1 MKGSRV
7 NLKGLEALRAFM
19 EGGSLNEAAERLHR
33 TQPQVSRLLAA
44 LEEEVGFPLFSR
56 QKRRLVPTS
65 EARDFYAHVE
75 RALYS
80 LDEVA
85 HAASQVHARQRR
97 HVRILTAPHVTD
109 ALLADAMAIM
119 TEEDPDFTASI
130 DSRSRLD
137 IELWLGKEQFD
148 LGITVLPL
156 DSDAIDLE
164 PMVTI
169 PAVAVM
175 NHLHPL
181 AAKKTVHLDDIVDLP
196 LIANAPRTVMRQ
208 CIEAAFR
215 KIGAKPKIRLETPN
229 GLVACELAGRGIGLA
244 VADGFV
250 ARSSLKPGM
259 VIRPFE
265 PAIELAYVFIFPKWR
280 DRTRTVTRLA
290 ELVREAAQRHAGGQT
305 EIARSP

>member
-1 MKGSRV
+1 M

-44 LEEEVGFPLFSR
+44 LEEEVSFPLFTR
-56 QKRRLVPTS
+56 KKRRLVPTA
-65 EARDFYAHVE
+65 EAREFYAHVE
-75 RALYS
+75 HALYS
-80 LDEVA
+80 LDEA
-85 HAASQVHARQRR
+85 MNAARRVRDRQHR

-109 ALLADAMAIM
+109 ALLADAISVM
-119 TEEDPDFTASI
+119 TEEDPGFTASI

-156 DSDAIDLE
+156 DSDVIEVE
-164 PMVTI
+164 PMVTVR
-169 PAVAVM
+169 AVAVM
-175 NHLHPL
+175 REDHPL
-181 AAKKTVHLDDIVDLP
+181 TRLDTVTVEDLVDEQLV
-196 LIANAPRTVMRQ
+196 ANAPRTVLRQ

-215 KIGAKPKIRLETPN
+215 RIDRQPRIRLETPN
-229 GLVACELAGRGIGLA
+229 GQVACELAGRGLGVA

-265 PAIELAYVFIFPKWR
+265 PAIELPYVFIFPKWQ
-280 DRTRTVTRLA
+280 DRTRSVNRLA
-290 ELVREAAQRHAGGQT
+290 SLVREAALRQAGA
-305 EIARSP
+305 EAPMPVPA